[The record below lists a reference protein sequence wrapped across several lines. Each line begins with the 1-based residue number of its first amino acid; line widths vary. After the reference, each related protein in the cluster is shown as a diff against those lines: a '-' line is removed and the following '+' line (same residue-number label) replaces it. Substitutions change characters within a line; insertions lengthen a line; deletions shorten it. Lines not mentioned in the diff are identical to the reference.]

1 VHDSIMTDPAA
12 SLVRSGPIACIGG
25 AHVDVRAHALGPVVR
40 GSSNPVQTR
49 RGFGGVARNVA
60 ENLAR
65 LGAAVWL
72 YSRVGRDSDGDAV
85 VGAIAALG
93 VGTDGIGRSDRRP
106 TASYTALLDGDGELV
121 IALADMGIY
130 EELTPAAL
138 AGVPAAAADCT
149 IWFLDANLPTASLAF
164 LAEAAPANAFV
175 ALDTVSVA
183 KAYRVLGILD
193 RVDLLF
199 ANADEAAALAGRNV
213 RHPLDACETSAVLR
227 ERGAKRV
234 VMGRGA
240 DGVCVAEASAD
251 YFLPAVSARVADV
264 TGAGDALVAGTLSGL
279 VAGLPLTEAA
289 QWGLAAAALTCES
302 EQAVA
307 LGLGA
312 DAVAA
317 RAARIEEPEPEPV

>member
-1 VHDSIMTDPAA
+1 M
-12 SLVRSGPIACIGG
+12 
-25 AHVDVRAHALGPVVR
+25 
-40 GSSNPVQTR
+40 
-49 RGFGGVARNVA
+49 
-60 ENLAR
+60 
-65 LGAAVWL
+65 WL

-130 EELTPAAL
+130 EELNARGPGRRAGCRRGLHDLVSRCQPADPP
-138 AGVPAAAADCT
+138 V
-149 IWFLDANLPTASLAF
+149 LAF

-193 RVDLLF
+193 RVDYTSCSPMPTRPPPWP
-199 ANADEAAALAGRNV
+199 AATCATHWTPARQ
-213 RHPLDACETSAVLR
+213 AAVLR

-264 TGAGDALVAGTLSGL
+264 DGRRGRNWSPAPFPDWS
-279 VAGLPLTEAA
+279 
-289 QWGLAAAALTCES
+289 
-302 EQAVA
+302 
-307 LGLGA
+307 
-312 DAVAA
+312 
-317 RAARIEEPEPEPV
+317 RACR